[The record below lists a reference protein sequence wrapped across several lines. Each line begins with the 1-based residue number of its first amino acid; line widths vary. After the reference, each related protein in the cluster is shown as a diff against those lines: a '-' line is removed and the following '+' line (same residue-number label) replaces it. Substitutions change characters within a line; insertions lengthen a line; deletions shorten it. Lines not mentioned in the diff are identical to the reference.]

1 MVTGQLLTDH
11 LAAGGEGRSPLPCQ
25 TGLFPALPLW
35 LYWWCQPQ
43 TQRPCGHGPGG
54 WGLLD
59 QAHSQGITSPGRGR
73 RGSGGAARSQG
84 DRVCPGAGGTLLSGL
99 WASVCLLSSVA
110 SQAQVRPTHHWDS
123 KVPVTLEKGVHT
135 GSGSRGSRRNPSP
148 QGTPAQDTQIEAL

>member
-59 QAHSQGITSPGRGR
+59 QAHSRGITSPGRGR

-84 DRVCPGAGGTLLSGL
+84 DRVCPGAGGTLLGGL

-110 SQAQVRPTHHWDS
+110 SQAQVRPTHRWDS
-123 KVPVTLEKGVHT
+123 RVPVTPRGVCTQAVGAGDPDGIPAPKG
-135 GSGSRGSRRNPSP
+135 P
-148 QGTPAQDTQIEAL
+148 QPKIHK